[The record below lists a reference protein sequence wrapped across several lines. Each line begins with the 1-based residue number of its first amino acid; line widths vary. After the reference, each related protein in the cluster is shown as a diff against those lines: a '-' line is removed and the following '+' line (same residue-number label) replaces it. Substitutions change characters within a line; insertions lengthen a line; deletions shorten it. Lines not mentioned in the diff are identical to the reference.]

1 MSLLLKVSFFH
12 EHRGGDEETSEAE
25 IRIISFYVLKYGIE
39 EQIKAFALEVFE
51 TYMVMC

>member
-12 EHRGGDEETSEAE
+12 EYRDGDEETSEAQ

-39 EQIKAFALEVFE
+39 ERIKAFALKAFE
-51 TYMVMC
+51 TYVLV